1 MKLKLKCAI
10 ALMLVFI
17 QTSNI
22 MASGVLNPTA
32 KKYAWFK

>member
-22 MASGVLNPTA
+22 MASGVLTRLM

>member
-22 MASGVLNPTA
+22 MASGVLNPTDEEICLV
-32 KKYAWFK
+32 